1 MTHTSSTAPS
11 PYNAVR
17 VMVLGATGFIGRWV
31 ASALGAQGA
40 ELIVVGRDGRATD
53 SMMQGLHIRGTIVT
67 ADLAQP
73 HVVRDVLAQSRP
85 SVVFN
90 LSGYGVDTSER
101 DANTSAAI
109 NADLPATLAEAMAT
123 MRDDAWRGQ
132 HVIHA
137 GSALE
142 YGTAAGDLEEHT
154 TGTPTTLYGR
164 TKLDGTVRLHASAK
178 SLGLRA
184 VTGRL
189 FTVFG
194 PGEHEGRLLPSILAG
209 ARGAAPI
216 RLSAG
221 TQHRDFT
228 FVDDVV
234 EGLLRLGA
242 LPTAD
247 AGVVN
252 LATGTLTTVRRFVE
266 IASEV
271 AGIPAERL
279 EFGALPTRAEEMNH
293 DAVNVMRLR
302 ALTGWT
308 PATTIEE
315 GVGRTL
321 RVLSTPLA
329 ESSPPPAPRSPSA

>member
-1 MTHTSSTAPS
+1 MTITSSTPPS
-11 PYNAVR
+11 PYHAVR
-17 VMVLGATGFIGRWV
+17 VLVLGATGFIGRWV
-31 ASALGAQGA
+31 ARALDAQGA
-40 ELIVVGRDGRATD
+40 ELTVVGRDSGTTA
-53 SMMQGLHIRGTIVT
+53 SMLRDLGIRGATLT

-73 HVVRDVLAQSRP
+73 QVIHEVLAHARP

-101 DANTSAAI
+101 DPVASAAL
-109 NADLPATLAEAMAT
+109 NADLPPALAAAMAT
-123 MRDDAWRGQ
+123 MRNDAWRGQ

-142 YGTAAGDLEEHT
+142 YGTATGDLHERT
-154 TGTPTTLYGR
+154 IGTPTTLYGR
-164 TKLDGTVRLHASAK
+164 TKLDGTVRLHASTQ
-178 SLGLRA
+178 SLGVRA
-184 VTGRL
+184 ITGRL

-194 PGEHEGRLLPSILAG
+194 PGEHDGRLLPSILAG
-209 ARGAAPI
+209 AHSNAPI

-234 EGLLRLGA
+234 DGLLRLGA
-242 LPTAD
+242 LSVEH

-266 IASEV
+266 IASRV
-271 AGIPAERL
+271 VGIPSGRL
-279 EFGALPTRAEEMNH
+279 AFGALPTRAEEMHH
-293 DAVNVMRLR
+293 DAVNVTRLH

-308 PATTIEE
+308 PATSIEE
-315 GVGRTL
+315 GVRRTL
-321 RVLSTPLA
+321 VNGV
-329 ESSPPPAPRSPSA
+329 SS